1 MKTKATITAICAALS
16 VGCATQP
23 QGHRSLVDTYAPG
36 FSHEQYLVDIDQCNS
51 LAAQRPVGASA
62 ANGAMGGL
70 LVGAL
75 FGALVGSAYGDTGY
89 GAKYGAALGTTSGA
103 VVRSG
108 LAQRPVDDRRRV
120 PVAQRTRGDHPLG
133 AGLCRRPGNR

>member
-103 VVRSG
+103 VQGAASGVEAQKHIVRECMRG
-108 LAQRPVDDRRRV
+108 RGYRV
-120 PVAQRTRGDHPLG
+120 LD
-133 AGLCRRPGNR
+133 

>member
-1 MKTKATITAICAALS
+1 MKMKALAAAICAALS
-16 VGCATQP
+16 AGCATQP
-23 QGHRSLVDTYAPG
+23 KGHRTLVDTYAPG
-36 FSHEQYLVDIDQCNS
+36 FSYEQYRTDMDQCNS
-51 LAAQRPVGASA
+51 FAAQRPVGASA

-103 VVRSG
+103 VQGAAEGVNTQKHIVR
-108 LAQRPVDDRRRV
+108 
-120 PVAQRTRGDHPLG
+120 
-133 AGLCRRPGNR
+133 